1 MSAEPREGRWN
12 ASSVTEVLQRAGQ
25 CYSVTEARP
34 VLQCY
39 RGQASV
45 TVLQKC
51 YRRQASVTVLQS
63 PGQGTDGGMC
73 DGTYVRELVHV
84 NVTRYELWATSR
96 MPPVLCHNLWGRV
109 YHQ

>member
-1 MSAEPREGRWN
+1 MGIGILLWQETRCRLSQGRGGGMQ
-12 ASSVTEVLQRAGQ
+12 AVLQK
-25 CYSVTEARP
+25 
-34 VLQCY
+34 CY

-45 TVLQKC
+45 TVLQ
-51 YRRQASVTVLQS
+51 SS
-63 PGQGTDGGMC
+63 GQGTDGGMC

>member
-1 MSAEPREGRWN
+1 MGIGILLWQETRCRLSQGRGGGMQ
-12 ASSVTEVLQRAGQ
+12 AVLQK
-25 CYSVTEARP
+25 
-34 VLQCY
+34 CY
-39 RGQASV
+39 RGHASV

>member
-25 CYSVTEARP
+25 CY
-34 VLQCY
+34 
-39 RGQASV
+39 RG
-45 TVLQKC
+45 
-51 YRRQASVTVLQS
+51 QASVTVLQS

-84 NVTRYELWATSR
+84 NVIRDELWATSR